1 MDGFAPRRVL
11 TQSQKAA
18 RKWSNETSRP
28 NRSDGGFYFHRH
40 VFRILRLFV
49 LNDFLLFI
57 CYIKLSCHNFHF
69 VSEYLVYLSLL
80 VFICV
85 VLFSLIQTVFSS
97 R

>member
-28 NRSDGGFYFHRH
+28 NRGDGGFYFDRH

-49 LNDFLLFI
+49 LNDFLLFFF
-57 CYIKLSCHNFHF
+57 LH
-69 VSEYLVYLSLL
+69 
-80 VFICV
+80 
-85 VLFSLIQTVFSS
+85 
-97 R
+97 